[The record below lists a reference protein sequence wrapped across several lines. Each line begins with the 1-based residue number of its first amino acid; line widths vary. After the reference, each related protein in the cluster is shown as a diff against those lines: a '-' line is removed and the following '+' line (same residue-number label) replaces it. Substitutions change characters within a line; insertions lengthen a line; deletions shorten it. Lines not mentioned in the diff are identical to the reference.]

1 MKIFIIIIAIATLL
15 AFTYYESQPIQVP
28 QTQDIMGTL
37 LQGENG
43 QTTFHSGGAIVNL
56 VSLINTTG
64 PLNPGIEILG
74 ERNNAMK
81 FANLAITALTVSD
94 NFTENMWLQLFNSS
108 TYKLENSAYGR
119 NGSLAPFQFEAP
131 IEKIVAGYTKGTVS
145 ITDQGSAGLNGS
157 VTFHENYK
165 EFYNISTLESN
176 VVTVY
181 PLNISTGLSS
191 ILLDLQSVSV
201 GSFILIYF
209 TPGYGPI
216 PLMFGNSEYNV
227 EGSVVMIQ
235 QFTNIVINLEALS
248 AKLIFPASLVSSIET
263 VPSNSVYDY
272 FNSTVGNATFSSLSG
287 QIHKVSGTVSV
298 QSRFPIQISLS
309 YVEGRNGPF
318 IKYYIQT
325 DFAQVFNKNYPVFT
339 VPQYRLSN
347 GLRVLIGLSA
357 GAIVAA
363 AVSFF
368 RETLRSKSKT
378 KKAP

>member
-1 MKIFIIIIAIATLL
+1 
-15 AFTYYESQPIQVP
+15 
-28 QTQDIMGTL
+28 
-37 LQGENG
+37 
-43 QTTFHSGGAIVNL
+43 
-56 VSLINTTG
+56 
-64 PLNPGIEILG
+64 PGIEILG

-145 ITDQGSAGLNGS
+145 ITDQGSVGLNGS
-157 VTFHENYK
+157 VTFFENYTK
-165 EFYNISTLESN
+165 LYNISNLESN

-191 ILLDLQSVSV
+191 IFIDLQSVSV
-201 GSFILIYF
+201 WSFIQIYF

-216 PLMFGNSEYNV
+216 PLMFGDSEYNV

-235 QFTNIVINLEALS
+235 QFTNVIINLEALS
-248 AKLIFPASLVSSIET
+248 AKLIFPTSLVSSIET

-272 FNSTVGNATFSSLSG
+272 LNSTVGNATFSSLSG

-309 YVEGRNGPF
+309 YVEGRNSPF

-339 VPQYRLSN
+339 VSQYRLSN
-347 GLRVLIGLSA
+347 GWRVLIGLSA
-357 GAIVAA
+357 GAAMATVAG
-363 AVSFF
+363 VIMEPS
-368 RETLRSKSKT
+368 RNKSKT
-378 KKAP
+378 KRNQ